1 MISELEFKNAMSVLA
16 GAVVMVTTYVGG
28 RPWGL
33 TISSCCSVT
42 ADPPQIL
49 ISLRSDTVSC
59 REIMRAGGFGVSML
73 SSEQRP
79 VAELGAAV
87 GTPKFV
93 EDYCEGDDEVR
104 TGPPI
109 AGALCHLGCSV
120 SGSFEVG
127 DHTLIVGQVDKVR
140 LHGDMRGADPLLYF
154 DRGFREL
161 SPPAA

>member
-1 MISELEFKNAMSVLA
+1 VTGEQEFKNAMSVLA
-16 GAVVMVTTYVGG
+16 GAVVMVTTYLEG

-33 TISSCCSVT
+33 TISSCCAVT
-42 ADPPQIL
+42 AEPPQVL
-49 ISLRSDTVSC
+49 ISLRSSTVSC
-59 REIMRAGGFGVSML
+59 REILRSGGFGLSML
-73 SSEQRP
+73 SAAQRP

-93 EDYCEGDDEVR
+93 EDYCEGDDTVQ

-120 SGSFEVG
+120 VRTIAVG
-127 DHTLIVGQVDKVR
+127 DHRLIVGLVREVRMRDDSQV
-140 LHGDMRGADPLLYF
+140 ADPLLYF
-154 DRGFREL
+154 DRGFRRL

>member
-1 MISELEFKNAMSVLA
+1 MITEREFKNAMSAVA
-16 GAVVMVTTYVGG
+16 GAVVMVTTYVDD

-59 REIMRAGGFGVSML
+59 REVTRAGGFGLSVL
-73 SSEQRP
+73 SSDQRP

-93 EDYCEGDDEVR
+93 EDYCEGDDDVR

-109 AGALCHLGCSV
+109 AGALCHLSCSV
-120 SGSFEVG
+120 SGSFVVG
-127 DHTLIVGQVDKVR
+127 DHTLIVGHVDRVR
-140 LHGDMRGADPLLYF
+140 LRGHTHAADPLLYF

>member
-1 MISELEFKNAMSVLA
+1 MITDREFKNAMSALA
-16 GAVVMVTTYVGG
+16 GAVVMVTTYVDG

-59 REIMRAGGFGVSML
+59 REITRAGGFGISML
-73 SSEQRP
+73 SSDQRP

-93 EDYCEGDDEVR
+93 EDYCDGGDDVR

-109 AGALCHLGCSV
+109 AGALCHLSCSV

-127 DHTLIVGQVDKVR
+127 DHTVIVGQVDSVR
-140 LHGDMRGADPLLYF
+140 TRRETHDADPLLYF
-154 DRGFREL
+154 NRGFREL

>member
-1 MISELEFKNAMSVLA
+1 MTRQEDFKNAMSVLA
-16 GAVVMVTTYVGG
+16 GAVVMVTTYVDG

-59 REIMRAGGFGVSML
+59 REITRSGGFGVSML
-73 SSEQRP
+73 SSDQRP

-109 AGALCHLGCSV
+109 AGALCHLACSL

-127 DHTLIVGQVDKVR
+127 DHTLIVGRVDKVR
-140 LHGDMRGADPLLYF
+140 LRQEMHRADPLLYF